1 MQRDFC
7 WYKIC
12 GGIILS
18 NNCTWKCRKTGQDP
32 SRPALRLP
40 SSARGGS
47 NSSSNRY
54 SPYSSSSSIFN
65 RIGSY
70 YPDPQETADP
80 APSHSTTSSSTSLYD
95 KKEVVQR

>member
-1 MQRDFC
+1 MEIVRELARKNAAVIFT
-7 WYKIC
+7 K
-12 GGIILS
+12 S
-18 NNCTWKCRKTGQDP
+18 CRKTGQDP

>member
-1 MQRDFC
+1 MD
-7 WYKIC
+7 
-12 GGIILS
+12 S
-18 NNCTWKCRKTGQDP
+18 TTTAVATSRKTGQDP